1 MAGGPVSFF
10 EIAAILVGLSALF
23 GYLNHRYLKAP
34 PTIGLVLIGLGVGT
48 TLLLAQTVLPAA
60 EVDAAVVGVLVNIDF
75 HELLM
80 HGMLSFL
87 LFAGA
92 LHVDIPALRCRW
104 RTVSAM
110 ATVGTV
116 VSTALVA
123 GGIWLVASLAGH
135 PLPFV
140 WALVFGALIS
150 PTDPVAVLGLFE
162 SVRVPPTL
170 KAALEGESLFND
182 GVGVV
187 VFTVL
192 LGVALQDTDPGLW
205 HVGEL
210 FLVEVAGGAALGI
223 ALGYAGYRGVLGIEE
238 PNLELLVTLGIVMVG
253 YAAAVRFGVSGPIA
267 MVVAGLFFGGQGM
280 RRAVSPASRD
290 YLRKFWSLLDNVL
303 NSVLFLL
310 IGLEVLVVAG
320 AGLGFWWAS
329 LAAIPVVLAT
339 RWLSVALARTVL
351 HRWEAFEKG
360 AVTVLTWGGLR
371 GGIAVALALSLPA
384 SEHRPFIL
392 AVTYAVVVFSI
403 VGQGLTVARVT
414 KWSVFSGSSEP
425 AP

>member
-1 MAGGPVSFF
+1 MVGSPLSIF
-10 EIAAILVGLSALF
+10 EIAAALVGLSALF
-23 GYLNHRYLKAP
+23 GYLNHRYLRAP

-48 TLLLAQTVLPAA
+48 VLLLAEVALPAVEA
-60 EVDAAVVGVLVNIDF
+60 DAAVAGVLVRIDF

-104 RTVSAM
+104 RTVGAL
-110 ATVGTV
+110 ATVGTML
-116 VSTALVA
+116 SAGLV
-123 GGIWLVASLAGH
+123 GWGIWLVAGLAGH

-150 PTDPVAVLGLFE
+150 PTDPIAVLGIFE

-192 LGVALQDTDPGLW
+192 LGIALHDTDPGLW

-210 FLVEVAGGAALGI
+210 FVLEVVGGAALGI
-223 ALGYAGYRGVLGIEE
+223 VAGYVGCRGVLRIEE
-238 PNLELLVTLGIVMVG
+238 PNLELLITLGIVMVS
-253 YAAAVRFGVSGPIA
+253 YAAAVRLGVSGPIA
-267 MVVAGLFFGGQGM
+267 MVVAGLFFGNQGM

-290 YLRKFWSLLDNVL
+290 YLRKFWSLLDSIL

-310 IGLEVLVVAG
+310 IGLEVLVVARTG
-320 AGLGFWWAS
+320 FGFWWAS
-329 LAAIPVVLAT
+329 LAAIPVVLAA
-339 RWLSVALARTVL
+339 RWLTVGLAQTVL
-351 HRWEAFEKG
+351 GRWEAFERG

-384 SEHRPFIL
+384 NEHRPFIL
-392 AVTYAVVVFSI
+392 AITYAVVVFSI
-403 VGQGLTVARVT
+403 VAQGLTVARVT
-414 KWSVFSGSSEP
+414 RWSVSSQ